1 MVSTICNLKDDG
13 GHTYKYRTTCSED
26 RPRHLNFGRLD
37 EDHRHPKRKRF
48 RNRPYQMLGFQLS
61 LVIAVL
67 IINTVCT
74 VVASIFSWNNPNG
87 NIHQGTCSSVK
98 SLNLWLH
105 MAINIMSTAV
115 LGASNYCMQ
124 IIVSPTRV
132 DVDRA
137 HRSGR
142 WFDIGVPSWR
152 NLRMIPWCRRCF
164 WVLLGLSS
172 MPLHLLYV
180 HL

>member
-1 MVSTICNLKDDG
+1 MKSNKRQLQRKTAFF
-13 GHTYKYRTTCSED
+13 HRTTCSED

-37 EDHRHPKRKRF
+37 KNHRHPKRKRF

-61 LVIAVL
+61 LVIAIL

-74 VVASIFSWNNPNG
+74 VVASTFSWSNPSRDLLS
-87 NIHQGTCSSVK
+87 CSSVK

-124 IIVSPTRV
+124 IIVSPH
-132 DVDRA
+132 VDRT
-137 HRSGR
+137 HR
-142 WFDIGVPSWR
+142 
-152 NLRMIPWCRRCF
+152 LKECA
-164 WVLLGLSS
+164 
-172 MPLHLLYV
+172 
-180 HL
+180 